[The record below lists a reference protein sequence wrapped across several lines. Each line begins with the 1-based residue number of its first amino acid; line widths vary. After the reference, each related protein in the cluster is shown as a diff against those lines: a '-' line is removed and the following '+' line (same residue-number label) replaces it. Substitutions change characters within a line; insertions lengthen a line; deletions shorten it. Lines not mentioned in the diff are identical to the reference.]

1 MKIFKNK
8 NHPGIFYLAH
18 NKCKCGRIH
27 KNPDEA
33 YNIFTKE
40 SLKLTTYGKYKLKDF
55 YIVSEK

>member
-8 NHPGIFYLAH
+8 NYSGIFHLAY

-40 SLKLTTYGKYKLKDF
+40 KFKLTENGKYKLKDF
-55 YIVSEK
+55 YVISEK